1 MKKTRFT
8 ILTLLV
14 FIFITASAC
23 WAAQNRAD
31 KVLAQV
37 GKYKLTLKEFN
48 DQIHSLPPQLQMAVQ
63 RNPQLKKQLLER
75 WVQLNLMAMEAR
87 KENLQDKP
95 DVKKRIEEMTNA
107 LLAQEYMR
115 ENISDKAKVSDSEIK
130 AYYNKHKSEFM
141 QPEQVRA
148 RHILIKVPANA
159 DKKKWEEAKKKALE
173 IRAKILKG
181 ESFSKLAQKY
191 SDDPGSKARGGD
203 LGYFRKGQ
211 MVPEFEK
218 TAFSLKKGQ
227 ISQPVKTT
235 FGYHIIK
242 LEDRKPSK
250 QRSLKEVKQEIR
262 QKLLRKKQIKLRD
275 EIVARLKKK
284 YPVTMNEGLLG
295 SSPQPN
301 DSVHN
306 SLKNKK

>member
-8 ILTLLV
+8 ILTLV
-14 FIFITASAC
+14 FVIVSTSAC
-23 WAAQNRAD
+23 WAAQNGKD
-31 KVLAQV
+31 KVLAKV
-37 GKYKLTLKEFN
+37 GKYQLTLKQFN
-48 DQIHSLPPQLQMAVQ
+48 DQIRSLPPQLQMAVQ

-95 DVKKRIEEMTNA
+95 NVKKRIEEMTNA

-115 ENISDKAKVSDSEIK
+115 ENISDKAKVSDTEIK
-130 AYYNKHKSEFM
+130 EYYNKHKSEFI

-159 DKKKWEEAKKKALE
+159 DKKKWEEARKKALE

-181 ESFSKLAQKY
+181 ESFSKLAKKY

-218 TAFSLKKGQ
+218 AAFSLKKGQ
-227 ISQPVKTT
+227 ISKPVKTT

-250 QRSLKEVKQEIR
+250 QRSFKEVKQEIR

-275 EIVARLKKK
+275 EIVSRLKKK

-295 SSPQPN
+295 PSSQPN